1 MSDASQW
8 LMVKNLIFVIV
19 FFISDD
25 SAVSQR
31 GRQTANAR
39 LEFDNDDNEHHR
51 IGSDR
56 IGFPNQK
63 SPNCAPTQR
72 LQSAEGLKVSLPP
85 LPPPPPRRFQRGL
98 DQNSAV
104 ISSTRVSF
112 CFALIR
118 LHRARTSPVWVELER
133 LRAQPPPPTPWRSAR
148 SSVTSDR
155 STQTTWFQPR
165 IRSK

>member
-8 LMVKNLIFVIV
+8 LMVKNLIFIIDL
-19 FFISDD
+19 FISDD

-31 GRQTANAR
+31 GRQTARAR
-39 LEFDNDDNEHHR
+39 LDHLIMNT

-85 LPPPPPRRFQRGL
+85 LPPPLPPPRRRFQRGL

-112 CFALIR
+112 CFALTR
-118 LHRARTSPVWVELER
+118 LHRARTRPVWVKVER